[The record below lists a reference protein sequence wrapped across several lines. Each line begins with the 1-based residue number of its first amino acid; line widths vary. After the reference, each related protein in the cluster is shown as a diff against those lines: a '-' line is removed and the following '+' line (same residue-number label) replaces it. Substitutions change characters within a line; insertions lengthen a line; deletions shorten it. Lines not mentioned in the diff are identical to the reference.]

1 MVTALP
7 VISTVI
13 ELPAANEY
21 RKQSLPA
28 PVGAGGDSNP
38 GVQTPP
44 YVGGPGTAALASEL
58 RDHEMPDPE
67 TSKVTSAALA
77 TVLYASTAAIATTMP
92 RMRFILFFPP
102 NMPRDR

>member
-1 MVTALP
+1 M
-7 VISTVI
+7 STVT

-28 PVGAGGDSNP
+28 PVGAGGDDMP

-44 YVGGPGTAALASEL
+44 YVGGPGIAALASVL
-58 RDHEMPDPE
+58 RDHVMPDPE
-67 TSKVTSAALA
+67 TSKTTSAAVA
-77 TVLYASTAAIATTMP
+77 TVLYASTAAIATTIP

-102 NMPRDR
+102 KMPRDR

>member
-13 ELPAANEY
+13 ELPAANAY

-28 PVGAGGDSNP
+28 PVGAGGESIP

-44 YVGGPGTAALASEL
+44 YVGGPGTAALASVL

-67 TSKVTSAALA
+67 TSNTTSAALA
-77 TVLYASTAAIATTMP
+77 AELYASTAAIATTIPM
-92 RMRFILFFPP
+92 MRFILFFPP
-102 NMPRDR
+102 KMPRDR